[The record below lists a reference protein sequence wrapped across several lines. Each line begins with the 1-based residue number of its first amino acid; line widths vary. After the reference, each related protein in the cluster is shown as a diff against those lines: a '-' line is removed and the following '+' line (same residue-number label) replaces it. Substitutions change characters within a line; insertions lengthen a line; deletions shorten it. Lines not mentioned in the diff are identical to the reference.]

1 MERFLKS
8 VRLCRRVENST
19 LQIIGGSLR
28 FIRCPES
35 HPESILTLAAFQSNS
50 NQNHS
55 CNGTIQNRKM
65 LLLRFVIF
73 QPVMLVL
80 GYSVTSKK
88 PEKSPWSSKSIL
100 FGKMTLYKSLPMT
113 HGHGAYFFAK
123 SLAPRA
129 TNQRNKIPRGEGPIF
144 WCPFWWER
152 SVSSHWFNVNAF
164 SISYPIISIMQCNFS
179 MSLCHIEAA

>member
-1 MERFLKS
+1 MSTCGKFHPAILSGVPCDSSDVPNPILKTS
-8 VRLCRRVENST
+8 SH
-19 LQIIGGSLR
+19 LR
-28 FIRCPES
+28 HF
-35 HPESILTLAAFQSNS
+35 
-50 NQNHS
+50 NQKATKITH
-55 CNGTIQNRKM
+55 GTIQNRKM

-100 FGKMTLYKSLPMT
+100 FGKMTLYKSIPMT

-164 SISYPIISIMQCNFS
+164 SISYPITSIMQCNFN
-179 MSLCHIEAA
+179 MSLCHIKAA